1 MKIIKQYWEWLTG
14 NEPDG
19 EKMLRLIE
27 QAGRV
32 CYKSEER
39 ITGTS
44 HYEFVKKAIAMGH
57 LSIIEHAN
65 ISVRIITDR
74 GVTHEIVRH
83 RLASYSQES
92 TRYCN
97 YSQGKFGGEITVI
110 LPVWFYNIVEK
121 FPLGPDASN
130 DDFRDMDK
138 QSGWEV
144 ACKEAEYNYLAAL
157 GKEQSAQEARA
168 VLPNSL
174 KTEIIM
180 TCNVREW
187 RHFFTLRCSTK
198 AHPQMQEIARSML
211 RGFREKVPV
220 IFDDIC
226 QGEAYAESIRTE

>member
-1 MKIIKQYWEWLTG
+1 MKIIKQYWAWLEG
-14 NEPDG
+14 NTPDG

-32 CYKSEER
+32 CYKSEDK
-39 ITGTS
+39 ITETS
-44 HYEFVKKAIAMGH
+44 HYDFVKKAIVMGH
-57 LSIIEHAN
+57 HSIIEHAN
-65 ISVRIITDR
+65 VSVRIITDR

-97 YSQGKFGGEITVI
+97 YSQGKFGGELTVI
-110 LPVWFYNIVEK
+110 LPVWFYGIGDIEQKEHTVLLTDEELQTKNSYQIWEQSMSQSEK
-121 FPLGPDASN
+121 KYIDLLS
-130 DDFRDMDK
+130 
-138 QSGWEV
+138 
-144 ACKEAEYNYLAAL
+144 CK
-157 GKEQSAQEARA
+157 QSAQQARA

-187 RHFFTLRCSTK
+187 RHFFTLRCSNK
-198 AHPQMQEIARSML
+198 AHPQMQEIAKSML
-211 RGFREKVPV
+211 AGFREKIPV

-226 QGEAYAESIRTE
+226 QGGSYA